1 MITKQVTTC
10 SLNEKNIVTVYSLFK
25 LGLGK
30 KKYIQMQAHCEF

>member
-30 KKYIQMQAHCEF
+30 KKIHTDVSSL